1 MCAVVSSLQHFDV
14 SIGPLKGKDNSQWST
29 MTFSILLRMT
39 RALWS
44 LCCQPGCPHQRPSQT
59 CEMHT
64 LGQPQS
70 TVHAHLT
77 TARNNHRNS
86 ADKLERTIFSGQ
98 NPFTAG
104 YQFQICSNVL
114 WLILPLLK
122 QFIWRTQAPPQ
133 KGDAALEWHP
143 HVAGVQQHPLEL
155 TRPIW
160 PIHVKPSRS
169 GRHFDH

>member
-70 TVHAHLT
+70 TVHAHFT

-104 YQFQICSNVL
+104 YQFQNVSNMFKCTL
-114 WLILPLLK
+114 THLATLEAIHL
-122 QFIWRTQAPPQ
+122 THTSSAPKRGCCTWMASPCCW
-133 KGDAALEWHP
+133 GSTASI
-143 HVAGVQQHPLEL
+143 G
-155 TRPIW
+155 TR